1 MNSDDFD
8 SDGNNIVPC
17 PICWN
22 VYCLSKQGGKC
33 PEEDAFAKAHQDP
46 YEGKKEQTTLEKIG
60 VYFTIYG
67 VLAFIWGTFTGVDF
81 IQIGLLAMILGEVL
95 KTK

>member
-1 MNSDDFD
+1 M
-8 SDGNNIVPC
+8 
-17 PICWN
+17 
-22 VYCLSKQGGKC
+22 K
-33 PEEDAFAKAHQDP
+33 
-46 YEGKKEQTTLEKIG
+46 TTLEKIG
-60 VYFTIYG
+60 VFFTIYG